1 MNRNLKSLLFLAV
14 FILMSFIYHESEKSS
29 IRTNTLIKTE
39 KTKHKKNHF
48 TSDTYQQSQWVS
60 LREK

>member
-1 MNRNLKSLLFLAV
+1 MNRNIKSLLFLAV
-14 FILMSFIYHESEKSS
+14 FILMSFIYHESEKNS

-39 KTKHKKNHF
+39 QTKHKKNHF
-48 TSDTYQQSQWVS
+48 MAGTDQQSQWVS